1 MEAKSRDEIISLIKY
16 NPNENYILVANYGGG
31 IFSRRNKRS

>member
-31 IFSRRNKRS
+31 GYLQ